1 VVYDLPSDKARR
13 RREEHTG
20 MLTIDQIDLADVDFF
35 VSGDIHA
42 AFRTL
47 REQDPVH
54 WQERQPGRGFWSL
67 TRYDDVLAAYRDPAA
82 LSSERGVTLF
92 FGKPPPPEQSGFGKM
107 MITTDPPRHAKM
119 RQIVSRRFTPHA
131 VKAHEPMIR
140 RLAAEIV
147 DDVIERGE
155 CDFVADIA
163 ARLPTAAI
171 CEMMGIGREHW
182 GLMFAIANETIGR
195 HDQEYARGRTGQE
208 AVYAAQA
215 QAHEFFAKEADRRRA
230 HPTGDLISALVH
242 GAAGGA
248 PLSQN
253 EISFNAILLILGG
266 QETTRNATS
275 GGMLALIQHPAERAK
290 FLANPDAPEAIEE
303 FLRWTSPVTHIMRTA
318 TRDLEIR
325 GRKIRAGERV
335 LLWNAAANRD
345 PEQFAEPDRFDVA
358 RTPNDH
364 VAFGHGEHFCLGA
377 NLARLEMRVIFEE
390 VSRRMPDIELAGPV
404 ERLRSNFVAGIKRM
418 PVKFTPREARPAAPA

>member
-1 VVYDLPSDKARR
+1 
-13 RREEHTG
+13 
-20 MLTIDQIDLADVDFF
+20 MLTLEQIDLADIDFF
-35 VSGDIHA
+35 VTGDINE
-42 AFRTL
+42 AFDAL
-47 REQDPVH
+47 RERDPVH

-67 TRYDDVLAAYRDPAA
+67 TRYDDVLAAYRDPLG

-92 FGKPPPPEQSGFGKM
+92 FGEPPPPRQSGFGKM
-107 MITTDPPRHAKM
+107 MILTDPPRHPPL
-119 RQIVSRRFTPHA
+119 RQVVSRRFTPHA

-140 RLAAEIV
+140 RICAEIV
-147 DDVIERGE
+147 DAVIERGE
-155 CDFVADIA
+155 CDFVAEIA

-195 HDQEYARGRTGQE
+195 HDQEYARGRSGHE

-215 QAHEFFAKEADRRRA
+215 RAHEFFVEEAQRRRA
-230 HPTGDLISALVH
+230 HPTDDLISALVH
-242 GAAGGA
+242 GAADGA
-248 PLSQN
+248 PLSEE
-253 EISFNAILLILGG
+253 EISFNAIMLVLGG

-275 GGMLALIQHPAERAK
+275 GGMLALIQHPAQRAK
-290 FLANPDAPEAIEE
+290 FLANPESPAAIEE

-325 GRKIRAGERV
+325 GRQIRAGQRV
-335 LLWNAAANRD
+335 VLWNAAANRD
-345 PEQFAEPDRFDVA
+345 PAQFSEPDRFDVTRA
-358 RTPNDH
+358 PNDH
-364 VAFGHGEHFCLGA
+364 LAFGHGEHFCLGA

-390 VSRRMPDIELAGPV
+390 VSRRMPDLELAGPV

-418 PVKFTPREARPAAPA
+418 PVKFTPREARPAVSA